1 MLFSAG
7 KFGEIKNNG
16 TGTQKIK
23 KLAQERVKNGQRWVV
38 YYTK

>member
-7 KFGEIKNNG
+7 KSGEIKNTGPG
-16 TGTQKIK
+16 TKK